1 MTSPTGSS
9 ASTTRPMAALAL
21 GLLVGLAAAAHA
33 DPADWP
39 RAFDTASGAFII
51 YEPQP
56 EALDGDVLS
65 GRAAFSLQRSGSAE
79 PSFGVLWFTEHIQ
92 IDRDSSTVAARA
104 YFLSGADLWYQAK
117 DPLGPWHVILGPPDE
132 VRAVVPPDTSAAD
145 RTVGPPPQV
154 LTATEPTELIA
165 TDGPPAYAPLVDDEL
180 LYVT

>member
-104 YFLSGADLWYQAK
+104 FDVTK
-117 DPLGPWHVILGPPDE
+117 
-132 VRAVVPPDTSAAD
+132 VRLPGIT
-145 RTVGPPPQV
+145 
-154 LTATEPTELIA
+154 
-165 TDGPPAYAPLVDDEL
+165 PAEAER
-180 LYVT
+180 